1 MALKVF
7 DGSGLAA
14 LGKAIREIKGTAD
27 SSMSAVSGLSGEVG
41 TLAERTSA
49 AFTEVVDSL
58 EALESGKQEKSG
70 FQTVAIPKSGWKS
83 NTDTETKAAGYAY
96 VYDAPVDGATAQDGG
111 EGIISVSSMEAAAAA
126 GVCATCDV
134 LDGIVRFYAV
144 NVPTTEITVQVR
156 LIKG

>member
-1 MALKVF
+1 MDRKVF
-7 DGSGLAA
+7 DDSGLTA

-41 TLAERTSA
+41 TLAERTSE
-49 AFTEVVDSL
+49 AFGEVVSSL

-70 FQTVAIPKSGWKS
+70 FQTVAIPKSGWVN

-96 VYDAPVDGATAQDGG
+96 AFSAQISGATAQDGA
-111 EGIISVSSMEAAAAA
+111 EAIISVSSMEVAAAA

-134 LDGIVRFYAV
+134 LNGTVRFYAV
-144 NVPTTEITVQVR
+144 NAPTAEITVQVR